1 MVTELPK
8 FGAMGLEMPYQGDK
22 MSMVFILPNEGVLPL
37 FTFII
42 VRQMPLF
49 EIIWLKGSIG

>member
-22 MSMVFILPNEGVLPL
+22 MSMVFILPD
-37 FTFII
+37 
-42 VRQMPLF
+42 
-49 EIIWLKGSIG
+49 KGSCVLLMFFLCGPFGYLYFQFLM

>member
-22 MSMVFILPNEGVLPL
+22 MSMVFILPNEGVLLL
-37 FTFII
+37 FTFSI
-42 VRQMPLF
+42 VRQVAAF
-49 EIIWLKGSIG
+49 